1 MAYALDRLARQIQK
15 ELSMMLLNDIKDT
28 KIGYI
33 TVTDVRLTNDL
44 SYAYI
49 YFTIIG
55 GKDRIEVALD
65 GLNRAKGYMK
75 NEIAKKVKMRKVP
88 EFIFKYDESLEYG
101 NKIGKIIDNLDK

>member
-1 MAYALDRLARQIQK
+1 MAYSLDRLAHQIQK
-15 ELSMMLLNDIKDT
+15 ELSIMLINDIKDT

-33 TVTDVRLTNDL
+33 TITEVRLTNDL

-49 YFTIIG
+49 YFTIMG
-55 GKDRIEVALD
+55 GKDRIDVALE

-88 EFIFKYDESLEYG
+88 EFVFKYDESLEYG
-101 NKIGKIIDNLDK
+101 NKIGKMIDELK

>member
-1 MAYALDRLARQIQK
+1 MAYSLDRLSHQIQK
-15 ELSMMLLNDIKDT
+15 ELSMLLLTEIKDS

-33 TVTDVRLTNDL
+33 TITEVRLTNDL

-55 GKDRIEVALD
+55 GKDRIDVALE

-75 NEIAKKVKMRKVP
+75 NEIAKRVKMRKVP
-88 EFIFKYDESLEYG
+88 EFIFKYDESLNYG
-101 NKIGKIIDNLDK
+101 NKIEKIIDELK